1 VRTVRNKA
9 FTLVELL
16 TVIMLIVIVTPLV
29 VLSIIMTTTG
39 GHRVKCNSNIRTI
52 IAGLMQYSNECDEM
66 PRVPTSDWNVRI
78 GTNLKSNPF
87 TGTRS
92 YNHSA
97 NLWLLARE
105 DCVDL
110 PAFVCPATTDVR
122 GDYQQLQPL
131 DRYWDF
137 ASSRNISYGIQSPY
151 GYGDSLSRIQ
161 PAGVVLV
168 ADGSPY
174 VQSSEADDPGKID
187 PLRTVVNWGDETWSD
202 EKKRLYGNSP
212 NHNSERQNVGYL
224 DGSAGWRTAANCGRN
239 ADNIYTAS
247 NHKTKTSAGGLLRE
261 GVKNSENDTLIL
273 P

>member
-1 VRTVRNKA
+1 MRTVRNKA
-9 FTLVELL
+9 FTLLELL
-16 TVIMLIVIVTPLV
+16 MVIMLIVIVMTLV
-29 VLSIIMTTTG
+29 VLSVIRMTTG
-39 GHRVKCNSNIRTI
+39 GHYVKCNSNIRQI
-52 IAGLMQYSNECDEM
+52 ITGLTHYDNECDEM

-105 DCVDL
+105 DCVAL
-110 PAFVCPATTDVR
+110 SAFVCPATTDVKS
-122 GDYQQLQPL
+122 DYQPL

-151 GYGDSLSRIQ
+151 GYGDSLSRLL
-161 PAGVVLV
+161 PEGVVLV

-187 PLRTVVNWGDETWSD
+187 PLRTVVNWGDGTWSD

-212 NHNSERQNVGYL
+212 NHNSEGQYVGYL
-224 DGSAGWRTAANCGRN
+224 DGSASWRTAANCGRN
-239 ADNIYTAS
+239 ADNIYAAS